1 MTNNL
6 KDELIQLQKDTL
18 KDARKLTNHLHD
30 INAWSMEI
38 QKKYMNKETEVW
50 HLSWKV
56 KWLER
61 VLRKNNPGI
70 KLYEDD
76 PEVQNKVWNFVD
88 RDKRNDKEF
97 LNLLKKQGVLK
108 DTGVLNEKRKK

>member
-76 PEVQNKVWNFVD
+76 P
-88 RDKRNDKEF
+88 
-97 LNLLKKQGVLK
+97 
-108 DTGVLNEKRKK
+108 GVLNEKRRKK